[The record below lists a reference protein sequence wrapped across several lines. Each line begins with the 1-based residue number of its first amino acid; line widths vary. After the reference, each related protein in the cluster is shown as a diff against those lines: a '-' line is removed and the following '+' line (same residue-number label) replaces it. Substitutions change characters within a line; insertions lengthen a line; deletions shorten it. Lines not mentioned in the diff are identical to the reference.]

1 MALIIETGSI
11 VAGADSFAT
20 VAEFATYAGNY
31 GRAVPSDD
39 EEVEALLRRAALQ
52 MDALAWNGAL
62 LSPYQSLS
70 WPRYGV
76 MIDGWAVPSNEVP
89 AKVKLGQMALAA
101 EIYADDSAPAELKS
115 GPIIREKVGPLET
128 EYGDAPRSLTKP
140 VATRQ
145 STAFFA
151 SYTGS
156 PASLAMVRA

>member
-1 MALIIETGSI
+1 MLIIETGSI

-20 VAEFATYAGNY
+20 VAEFATYAANY
-31 GRAVPSDD
+31 GRTVPADTEAVES
-39 EEVEALLRRAALQ
+39 LLRRAALQ
-52 MDALAWNGAL
+52 MDALAWKGVTV
-62 LSPYQSLS
+62 SRDQPLS
-70 WPRYGV
+70 WPRYDV
-76 MIDGWAVPSNEVP
+76 FSDGWAVPSNEVP
-89 AKVKLGQMALAA
+89 AKVKSGQMALAA

-128 EYGDAPRSLTKP
+128 EYGDAPRSVTKP